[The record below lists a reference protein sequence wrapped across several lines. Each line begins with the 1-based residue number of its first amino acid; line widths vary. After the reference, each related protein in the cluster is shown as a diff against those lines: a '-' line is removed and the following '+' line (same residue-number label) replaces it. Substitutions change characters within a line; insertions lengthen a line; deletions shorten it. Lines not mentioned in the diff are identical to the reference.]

1 MYGSLSITYA
11 STRLKTTFFGLNQKA
26 KRRKSED
33 VHKKKNR
40 ILVFAKKKKK
50 KSMRNKNSCAKD
62 ISISM
67 SEKFGLVHVSILCH
81 RNYFPS
87 ETGGSGSNFSF
98 RKYEYTTIQRLN
110 LNTNGWERN
119 DRTSIFSD
127 TDFDYLWQLKK
138 TAKKLV
144 EIDSRKLG
152 KPAFF
157 TTWNAAH
164 HILLTLF
171 GARGA
176 QAGEVISE
184 DNFW

>member
-1 MYGSLSITYA
+1 MLQYVLKQLFLALIRKRNGENQRTY
-11 STRLKTTFFGLNQKA
+11 T
-26 KRRKSED
+26 
-33 VHKKKNR
+33 KKNNR
-40 ILVFAKKKKK
+40 ILVFAQKKKK
-50 KSMRNKNSCAKD
+50 KSMQNKNSCAKD

-81 RNYFPS
+81 QNYFPS

>member
-11 STRLKTTFFGLNQKA
+11 STRLKTTFFDLNQQA
-26 KRRKSED
+26 KLPEKIRGCTQ
-33 VHKKKNR
+33 KNR
-40 ILVFAKKKKK
+40 ILVFAKKKKT
-50 KSMRNKNSCAKD
+50 SMQNKNSCAKD

-81 RNYFPS
+81 QNYFPS